1 METLES
7 CSTCGTELARSG
19 YKDMFVACPK
29 CSPSFGHDMTQL
41 FGLFTWK
48 DQPAKPQPHSST
60 LKYGSPEYW
69 LAKVVEEEWSLEK
82 MKAEIRRYKAEVTA
96 ARYGQEVKKR
106 ASKPI
111 SRTRPTNAK
120 VRRDRSDI
128 QTICDA
134 MYRVL
139 EAERPMTVRQVFYR
153 MVGQGVIGKSE
164 KEYKSTVCRLLTRM
178 RRRKELPYKWIAD
191 NTRWVRQPNTYS
203 SAEEALRETA
213 RTYRRSLWD
222 NQDAYVEI
230 WLEKDALSGVI
241 YDVTSKY
248 DVPLM
253 VVRGFSSLSFLYD
266 AAETIAEMDKPT
278 YLYYFGDYD
287 PSGLMIPKTVE
298 RDLRELAPEADIT
311 FERIAVTPEQIAS
324 MNLPTRPT
332 KTKGTHAQSFKG
344 ESVEVDTIPPPVLR
358 SIVENCITQHIDES
372 ALEITKAAEQSERA
386 ALLDWRLNWTA
397 NTANEEFLG

>member
-1 METLES
+1 
-7 CSTCGTELARSG
+7 
-19 YKDMFVACPK
+19 
-29 CSPSFGHDMTQL
+29 
-41 FGLFTWK
+41 
-48 DQPAKPQPHSST
+48 
-60 LKYGSPEYW
+60 
-69 LAKVVEEEWSLEK
+69 
-82 MKAEIRRYKAEVTA
+82 
-96 ARYGQEVKKR
+96 
-106 ASKPI
+106 
-111 SRTRPTNAK
+111 
-120 VRRDRSDI
+120 
-128 QTICDA
+128 